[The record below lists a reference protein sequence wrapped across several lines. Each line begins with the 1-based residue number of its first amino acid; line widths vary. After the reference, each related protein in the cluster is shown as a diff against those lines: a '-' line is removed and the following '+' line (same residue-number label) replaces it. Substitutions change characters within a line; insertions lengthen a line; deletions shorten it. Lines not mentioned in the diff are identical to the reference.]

1 MNDTEIIING
11 LLSGLPFL
19 ISHFFVSILLLLV
32 GTIIYIFI
40 TPMKEIRLVREG
52 NIAASISFSGAL
64 VGIALPLASSLSVSN
79 SLAEITIW
87 GIVAILI
94 QLFCFKIVDILI
106 NDLPGRIEKG
116 EISSS
121 ILLFSIKVTVALINS
136 AAIAG

>member
-19 ISHFFVSILLLLV
+19 ISHFFISILLLLV

-40 TPMKEIRLVREG
+40 TPMKEMRLVREG

-64 VGIALPLASSLSVSN
+64 VGIALPLASSLTVSN
-79 SLAEITIW
+79 SLTEITIW

-106 NDLPGRIEKG
+106 NDLPSRIEQG

-121 ILLFSIKVTVALINS
+121 ILLFSIKVTVALINC